1 MDGISDL
8 EIRRIVADGDLDGL
22 LSAAILKRFWPDA
35 AVLFTHPAEIRSG
48 RIDDW
53 IGKDTALLDLPFHPD
68 CGLYMDHHLTNK
80 PTTEQEM
87 EQLENGGFIIWKDKL
102 SAARVV
108 FESFFDLIDLSDF
121 DIWMDMVDRLD
132 GGKISREEFLSNH
145 PVVWIGR
152 TISASDEEYCQTL
165 LNLVTS
171 GMLPEDIVNEE
182 IVSVRIGDARAEFVA
197 LQEMLTERSELID
210 RLAIVRLDGAGVRTN
225 GYLVTAH
232 FGDACD
238 ACMIIHGYVDGS
250 IGNHE
255 RWPLSAS
262 FYSNSFLHEDGGIFD
277 LTKLACAFDVNG
289 GGHANACGCRL
300 QPISSEGN
308 HEDRMIDLDDV
319 QKNID
324 QWLAIWANR

>member
-1 MDGISDL
+1 MSGFSGL

-35 AVLFTHPAEIRSG
+35 TVLFTHPAEIRSG

-53 IGKDTALLDLPFHPD
+53 IGTDTALLDLPFHPD
-68 CGLYMDHHLTNK
+68 CGLYIDHHLTNK
-80 PTTEQEM
+80 PTNEQEKK
-87 EQLENGGFIIWKDKL
+87 QIDTGGYIIWQDKL
-102 SAARVV
+102 SAARVA

-121 DIWMDMVDRLD
+121 DVWMDMVDRLD
-132 GGKISREEFLSNH
+132 GGKITPAEFLSDH

-152 TISASDEEYCQTL
+152 TISATDPEYCRTL

-171 GMLPEDIVNEE
+171 GMLPVDIVNEE
-182 IVSVRIGDARAEFVA
+182 IVSNRIGDARLEFVS
-197 LQEMLTERSELID
+197 LQDMLTDRSEIID
-210 RLAIVRLDGAGVRTN
+210 RLAIVRLDGAGIRTN

-250 IGNHE
+250 IGNKE

-262 FYSNSFLHEDGGIFD
+262 FYSNSFLHEDGGVFD

-300 QPISSEGN
+300 QPISSEGDCEN
-308 HEDRMIDLDDV
+308 RPIDLDDI
-319 QKNID
+319 QKNIN
-324 QWLAIWANR
+324 QWLSIWADR